1 MSHRVLTEKRYSAIV
16 ELRSLIFPTSR
27 GVLFVS
33 TTILFVPGCGNIL
46 SLYARLEKAISMFS
60 MQGSYICVAGGVIH
74 PGNSRAEWEIMRDYL
89 ERRGI
94 HFMKVLTERYS
105 VDTVGNVTFS
115 IDKYRSE
122 YPRFSSRDTKIVVV
136 SQRLHALRIRRAF
149 RAMGKQEVE
158 ILPCPYGDWKQALL
172 GNCLYELMAWL
183 IYGHDPLGTGFLARM
198 LRKILPRKTPPR
210 VEKPVT

>member
-1 MSHRVLTEKRYSAIV
+1 M
-16 ELRSLIFPTSR
+16 
-27 GVLFVS
+27 S
-33 TTILFVPGCGNIL
+33 TTILFVPGCGNVQN
-46 SLYARLEKAISMFS
+46 LYERLEKAVSLFS
-60 MQGSYICVAGGVIH
+60 RQGSSICVAGGVIH
-74 PGNSRAEWEIMRDYL
+74 PGDPRAECEIMRDYL
-89 ERRGI
+89 KERGI
-94 HFMKVLTERYS
+94 PSERILTEKYS

-115 IDKYRSE
+115 LNKHR
-122 YPRFSSRDTKIVVV
+122 PTFSSGDTRIVVV
-136 SQRLHALRIRRAF
+136 SQRFHALRVMRAF